1 MADVGRQAI
10 EVRKNMA
17 RLRELRET
25 KEAAGATHRVSL
37 PPASPK
43 KRARKLPR

>member
-1 MADVGRQAI
+1 MVDVGRQAI

-25 KEAAGATHRVSL
+25 REAAAATCLTPL
-37 PPASPK
+37 PALSPK
-43 KRARKLPR
+43 KRTRKLPR